1 MESKVKLVNAIEITT
16 IMSEQDWNKV
26 RKAMY
31 EFIVNHNT
39 SDAEEWKKLMQPLY
53 DYCDT
58 IQSKLPKN

>member
-1 MESKVKLVNAIEITT
+1 
-16 IMSEQDWNKV
+16 
-26 RKAMY
+26 MY